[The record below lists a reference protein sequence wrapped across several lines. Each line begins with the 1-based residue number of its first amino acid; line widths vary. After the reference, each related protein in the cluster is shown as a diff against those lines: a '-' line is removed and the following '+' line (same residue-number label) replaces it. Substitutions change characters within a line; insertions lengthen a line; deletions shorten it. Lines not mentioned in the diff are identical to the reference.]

1 MVLLILFIY
10 STIYNFTLVFIYST
24 IYNQA
29 RSYGGAR
36 GATAPP
42 NVFLAPS
49 REIWEVF
56 VIVDRREFTSTSW
69 SKLLHASKKHLRSK
83 DASKKELLG
92 ASLRYIHKGDVR
104 ERAIGFIELKALS
117 LKSW

>member
-56 VIVDRREFTSTSW
+56 VIVDRREFTSTS
-69 SKLLHASKKHLRSK
+69 
-83 DASKKELLG
+83 
-92 ASLRYIHKGDVR
+92 
-104 ERAIGFIELKALS
+104 
-117 LKSW
+117 